1 MYFLP
6 FAQARMLMCFGVGCE
21 DCSRP
26 DEKINA
32 VAGEDRHRTMNA
44 TRAPRAIS
52 VDAMVASDWPDVSA
66 IYLEGIAT
74 GNATFETLAPTWEQ
88 WDRTHLPVG
97 RLVARNG
104 RTIAGW
110 VALSRV
116 SQRSCY
122 AGVAEMSVY
131 VATWAR
137 GQGVGD
143 ALMKAAIKA
152 SEDAGIWTLQG
163 VVFPEN
169 KASLRLCEGNG
180 FRVVGYHERIGKRDG
195 IWRDTVLVER
205 RSKAVGVE

>member
-1 MYFLP
+1 MTTK
-6 FAQARMLMCFGVGCE
+6 A
-21 DCSRP
+21 SRTP
-26 DEKINA
+26 
-32 VAGEDRHRTMNA
+32 V
-44 TRAPRAIS
+44 S
-52 VDAMVASDWPDVSA
+52 VDGMVASDWPDVSA

-74 GNATFETLAPTWEQ
+74 GNATFETLAPNWEQ
-88 WDRTHLPVG
+88 WDRAHLPVG

-122 AGVAEMSVY
+122 AGVVEMSVY

-152 SEDAGIWTLQG
+152 SEAAGFWTLQG

-169 KASLRLCEGNG
+169 KASLRMCAANG
-180 FRVVGYHERIGKRDG
+180 FREVGRRERVGKRDG
-195 IWRDTVLVER
+195 VWRDTVLVER
-205 RSKAVGVE
+205 RSKVVGAE

>member
-1 MYFLP
+1 MSATKP
-6 FAQARMLMCFGVGCE
+6 
-21 DCSRP
+21 SRT
-26 DEKINA
+26 A
-32 VAGEDRHRTMNA
+32 V
-44 TRAPRAIS
+44 S
-52 VDAMVASDWPDVSA
+52 VDAMVPGDWPDVSA
-66 IYLEGIAT
+66 IFLEGIAT

-88 WDRTHLPVG
+88 WDRAHLPGG
-97 RLVARNG
+97 RLVARSG

-152 SEDAGIWTLQG
+152 SEQAGIWSLQG
-163 VVFPEN
+163 AIFPEN
-169 KASLRLCEGNG
+169 KASLRMCENNG
-180 FRVVGYHERIGKRDG
+180 FRVVGTRERIGMRDG
-195 IWRDTVLVER
+195 VWRDTVLVER
-205 RSKAVGVE
+205 RSRVVGIE